1 MRSDS
6 CPMRSDKVQVL
17 SDNFQSLLTL
27 KFYEFALFP

>member
-27 KFYEFALFP
+27 KFHKFALFP

>member
-6 CPMRSDKVQVL
+6 WQVLSDKVQVR

-27 KFYEFALFP
+27 KFYEFSLFP